1 MYIAITAVAYPQ
13 RCAVQLLSD
22 LEKAFVAR
30 CGGQVAS
37 SSENGLSHVT
47 SGLLSELCDR
57 FDDPSGVDTISR
69 TVEKVESVKLIM
81 QDNIETVLANT
92 VQLEHIA
99 ESAESLNDQAS
110 MFKKNA
116 VQLRKKMWW
125 KKLKMTLLIVF
136 VTLAVLTAI
145 AVPIGRQGHG
155 GESWGHGEGTGGGG
169 DSPAAAPPPSP
180 APTTARRR
188 HPPATF
194 FARCLRGVQ
203 SSSEVAASDRRL
215 GAVRAASFAASSPP
229 AAGSKQP
236 DARSPRRRRG
246 CPCCCC
252 SARDDCGR
260 RRRQRRISCR
270 WFLLSRGGEVV
281 SGAETG
287 VVVASPR
294 QAGAALGFRSPHR
307 LR

>member
-1 MYIAITAVAYPQ
+1 MGERGVYFVCVARLNDKVVVASYARKSKVDSSGVHDMLEQPSLKGMLPGRNYSFSTSDAGATTASLKGVAWHLRCDEDQRVFIAITAVGYPQ

-22 LEKAFVAR
+22 LQKAFVAR

-136 VTLAVLTAI
+136 ITLAVLTAI
-145 AVPIGRQGHG
+145 AVPIGLWIQGQQAAKDAATG
-155 GESWGHGEGTGGGG
+155 GDGDGGGGG

-180 APTTARRR
+180 APTTAA
-188 HPPATF
+188 PTAAPA
-194 FARCLRGVQ
+194 L
-203 SSSEVAASDRRL
+203 
-215 GAVRAASFAASSPP
+215 
-229 AAGSKQP
+229 
-236 DARSPRRRRG
+236 
-246 CPCCCC
+246 
-252 SARDDCGR
+252 
-260 RRRQRRISCR
+260 
-270 WFLLSRGGEVV
+270 
-281 SGAETG
+281 
-287 VVVASPR
+287 
-294 QAGAALGFRSPHR
+294 
-307 LR
+307 